1 LISALVGHGKPRRL
15 VTMLLERH
23 SIVSSRQM
31 LAEFVEVMSR
41 EEFVEV
47 GRSRVASFLSILVR
61 RADIVS
67 VRQTS
72 RMIAQDPDDDIVLN
86 TALEGNASLI
96 VSGDRHLLDL
106 KRFKGIRILTVR
118 ELLETLGPQAGAN

>member
-1 LISALVGHGKPRRL
+1 
-15 VTMLLERH
+15 
-23 SIVSSRQM
+23 M